1 MKKLLSFFAAGLLA
15 VGSLGVMSCSG
26 DLQDNDVQPLAIV
39 GITNDPGNH
48 VIPMTLDKPDGSE
61 QSLKI
66 TFNDGFE
73 LLAADGKK
81 YKLTDDYTGSW
92 RQDNGNGPITA
103 SRFKVIPSSAIKADG
118 TPSWADDYGSLNGDD
133 VQYLIAGETFSK
145 VGRRG
150 DKGVSGDPKHIVFDS
165 VIAGETYILRAK
177 YDSVKGSLELKLDG
191 TADNPTEMKINIVG
205 ESKNFPAKDENK
217 KDLTYTMNKAGKEYT
232 YQFISVADETI
243 EFNLSNPMYGT
254 FYAGAT
260 DGALKLEDDDNGNL
274 SYDVKKNVEYKITVN
289 LGTSVV
295 NPTIKAEAVDMLK
308 NATVKANW
316 KYADNFYEVE
326 YKSPFYFQAENTD
339 LSFTV
344 NRISGDDTLAW
355 GTASAID
362 VDGKAVELTYTEE
375 GKAKPVVVKGLK
387 KGDWYLVELA
397 ENNETFTLTAKV
409 ISAPIPDISTF
420 NSYMWSNV
428 NNSSWGQDTT
438 KYPYPKGFPKFVKDS
453 TQENTFYCDF
463 SPVDT
468 SVEFGIKK
476 FNDEVETD
484 GISNWY
490 GCGAEIKGLNTEV
503 SGDITKGNSKIIGL
517 EAGKNYRLY
526 VTFLNPVIVSMKVI
540 GK

>member
-15 VGSLGVMSCSG
+15 VGSLGVISCSG
-26 DLQDNDVQPLAIV
+26 DLQNNDVQPLAV
-39 GITNDPGNH
+39 TGIAGLE
-48 VIPMTLDKPDGSE
+48 VVPMTIPSGGDGSE
-61 QSLKI
+61 QYL
-66 TFNDGFE
+66 TFRFSEDFTFKG
-73 LLAADGKK
+73 LDGKDK
-81 YKLTDDYTGSW
+81 ALKDGWGKDQNSGKLTSIQFKIVPSTELNEKREPNWKVDWGGATDSGNIFVKPGADEYT
-92 RQDNGNGPITA
+92 A
-103 SRFKVIPSSAIKADG
+103 
-118 TPSWADDYGSLNGDD
+118 L
-133 VQYLIAGETFSK
+133 LM
-145 VGRRG
+145 RG
-150 DKGVSGDPKHIVFDS
+150 DPGTTALGPSNVQIDGAVMNEEYTIRVKYSGNKVSVKIEGVSED
-165 VIAGETYILRAK
+165 
-177 YDSVKGSLELKLDG
+177 
-191 TADNPTEMKINIVG
+191 PTEMKINIVG
-205 ESKNFPAKDENK
+205 ESKNFPAKDEDK
-217 KDLTYTMNKAGKEYT
+217 KDLTYTMNKAGKVYT

-243 EFNLSNPMYGT
+243 EFNLSNPMSGT
-254 FYAGAT
+254 FYASST
-260 DGALKLEDDDNGNL
+260 EDGELELESAGKKNL
-274 SYDVKKNVEYKITVN
+274 SYDVKKNVEYKITVD
-289 LGTSVV
+289 LSSVLK
-295 NPTIKAEAVDMLK
+295 PTIKVESVDMLK

-362 VDGKAVELTYTEE
+362 VDGEAVELTYTEE

-387 KGDWYLVELA
+387 KGDWYLVKLA

-428 NNSSWGQDTT
+428 NNSGWGQDTT

>member
-1 MKKLLSFFAAGLLA
+1 MKKIISFFAASALALGLI
-15 VGSLGVMSCSG
+15 GCSG
-26 DLQDNDVQPLAIV
+26 DLHENDILPLAIV
-39 GITNDPGNH
+39 GMTADAGNH

-66 TFNDGFE
+66 TLKDGF
-73 LLAADGKK
+73 
-81 YKLTDDYTGSW
+81 KLTGANGIEYQIKDDPTGSW
-92 RQDNGNGPITA
+92 RQGTPDPIT
-103 SRFKVIPSSAIKADG
+103 SLHFKVIPGVNVKADG
-118 TPSWADDYGSLNGDD
+118 SPDWTMDFASLNKEDP
-133 VQYLIAGETFSK
+133 QYITAGEDYQK
-145 VGRRG
+145 VGKRG
-150 DKGVSGDPKHIVFDS
+150 DANVSGDPKHLIFDGC
-165 VIAGETYILRAK
+165 IAGETYVLRAK
-177 YDSVKGSLELKLDG
+177 YNAAAGTLSLKLDG
-191 TADNPTEMKINIVG
+191 E
-205 ESKNFPAKDENK
+205 KNDPAGVKFVFAATDYETFPAKDKDN
-217 KDLTYTMNKAGKEYT
+217 KDLSYSMSKAGSTYT
-232 YQFISVADETI
+232 YQFIAKADET
-243 EFNLSNPMYGT
+243 LSFYLTNAMAGT
-254 FYAGAT
+254 LGGTLSTTASDLAVNEAT
-260 DGALKLEDDDNGNL
+260 PTNMSLA
-274 SYDVKKNVEYKITVN
+274 VKKNVEYKITVDVSK
-289 LGTSVV
+289 GIAKA
-295 NPTIKAEAVDMLK
+295 TIKYEVVDMLK
-308 NATVKANW
+308 DAKINANW
-316 KYADNFYEVE
+316 IYADNSYEVE

-362 VDGKAVELTYTEE
+362 VDGEAVELTYTEE

-387 KGDWYLVELA
+387 KGDWYLVKLA

-428 NNSSWGQDTT
+428 NNSGWGQDTT

>member
-66 TFNDGFE
+66 TFKDGFE

-81 YKLTDDYTGSW
+81 YKLTDDYNGSW
-92 RQDNGNGPITA
+92 RQDNGNGPIIA
-103 SRFKVIPSSAIKADG
+103 SRFKVIPPSAIKADG
-118 TPSWADDYGSLNGDD
+118 TPSWADDYGSLNGED

-260 DGALKLEDDDNGNL
+260 DGALKLEDDGNGNL

-316 KYADNFYEVE
+316 KYADNSYEVE

-362 VDGKAVELTYTEE
+362 VDGEAVELTYTEE

-387 KGDWYLVELA
+387 KGDWYLVKLA
-397 ENNETFTLTAKV
+397 EDNETFTLTAKV

-420 NSYMWSNV
+420 NSYMWSTV

-468 SVEFGIKK
+468 SVDFGIKK